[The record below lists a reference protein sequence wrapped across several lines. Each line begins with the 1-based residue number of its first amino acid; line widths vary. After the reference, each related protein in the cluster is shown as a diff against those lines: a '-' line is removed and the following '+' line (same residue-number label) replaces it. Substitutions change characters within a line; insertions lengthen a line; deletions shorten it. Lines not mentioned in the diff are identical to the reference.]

1 MLAGT
6 SAGMSAGVLPALAL
20 LIGAIAL
27 IAHALRSRRSIAAR
41 IADAVRGAS
50 SSRPRASL
58 GWAAGIV
65 GMYGA
70 TSLVALALIGRV
82 EAVAVLPPELHG
94 AFGIL
99 PLDGVALRETALSI
113 GGGFLLGAGLVAVS
127 LWRRWRVIGPT
138 YRSPAIARSRR
149 ETGAA
154 LLLAASA
161 GVAEELFF
169 RLTVPLL
176 AAIVTGSAAIGC
188 VLGWAL
194 FTLAHRYQG
203 RGGMIAVSL
212 VGAGLGWLY
221 LSTGLLWAAMLL
233 HAVVDVNALIVR
245 PWLERRFGR
254 GR

>member
-50 SSRPRASL
+50 PSRPRASL
-58 GWAAGIV
+58 GWAAGIA

-99 PLDGVALRETALSI
+99 PLDGVALRETALAI
-113 GGGFLLGAGLVAVS
+113 GGGFLLGAGLLAVS
-127 LWRRWRVIGPT
+127 LWRKWRVIGPT
-138 YRSPAIARSRR
+138 YRSPAIARTRQ

-154 LLLAASA
+154 FVLAVTA
-161 GVAEELFF
+161 GVAEEMFF

-203 RGGMIAVSL
+203 RGGMIAVGL